1 MKYSEISNLQVQE
14 LRKRLA
20 QSRQALFDAKMK
32 HKMQRLSNMME
43 LRNVR
48 RDIARL
54 ETALSALPESAFVS
68 NKKKDA
74 VKAETKVKKAVKPKE
89 KVKAQVKKTKE
100 TKETVKKAT
109 SAAAPSKEKTA
120 PDKSKEVKK
129 PVQKT
134 QEKKAAQKDGKKWFG
149 FLGSKKQS
157 GGDRKSAVGKKR
169 MFRRKSN

>member
-14 LRKRLA
+14 LRKRLV

-54 ETALSALPESAFVS
+54 ETALSSLPASAFVS
-68 NKKKDA
+68 DKKKDP
-74 VKAETKVKKAVKPKE
+74 VKAEAKVKKAVKPKE

-100 TKETVKKAT
+100 PVKKAT